1 MLLDGFSTYMF
12 YSALVHYLHVSV
24 AQLYWSVTAGT
35 VIVVVIVMI
44 VYFFILMARS
54 KRR

>member
-12 YSALVHYLHVSV
+12 YSALAHYLHVSV
-24 AQLYWSVTAGT
+24 AQLYWSTVAAS
-35 VIVVVIVMI
+35 VIVAVIVMI